1 MEEMAVNP
9 LQIMKLKTQLND
21 FRKRHP
27 GFTRFIMAIRRKG
40 LPEGS
45 VLDVKITTPDGETM
59 TTNFRVEAEDIE
71 FVSMISELG

>member
-45 VLDVKITTPDGETM
+45 VLDVKITTPDGEKM

>member
-1 MEEMAVNP
+1 MAVNP

-45 VLDVKITTPDGETM
+45 VLDVKITTPDGE
-59 TTNFRVEAEDIE
+59 
-71 FVSMISELG
+71 S